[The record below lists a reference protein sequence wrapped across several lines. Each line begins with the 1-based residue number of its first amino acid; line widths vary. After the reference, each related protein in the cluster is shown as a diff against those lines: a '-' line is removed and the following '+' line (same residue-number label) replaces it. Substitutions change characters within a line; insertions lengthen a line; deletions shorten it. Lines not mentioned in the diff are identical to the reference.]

1 MKAFFSSRGFKVI
14 ITILAALITISVIF
28 AAIGKAMSPQ
38 SSLLSAVTVP
48 IQRLA
53 DSVSGSIYDLFSAQD
68 RLRSLEDENNRLR
81 QQIREQNENLIDF
94 DTYKYENEFLR
105 SFLELKEKNP
115 DFSFV
120 TARLSAVDTA
130 SDYYSFTINRGTAD
144 GVKAHDPVITA
155 DGLVGYIGEVGLA
168 TSKVYTILDPRL
180 NVGAMDSRTR
190 DTGVING
197 TQELAAQ
204 GFCKMSYLSRSSS
217 ISVGDFVITSGV
229 GGMFPDGI
237 NIGTIT
243 AVTQETADISVFAT
257 VKPAVDFTDIT
268 DVMII
273 TDFEGRGNVLE

>member
-53 DSVSGSIYDLFSAQD
+53 DSVSGSIYDLFNAQD

-130 SDYYSFTINRGTAD
+130 SDYYSFTINRG
-144 GVKAHDPVITA
+144 TA